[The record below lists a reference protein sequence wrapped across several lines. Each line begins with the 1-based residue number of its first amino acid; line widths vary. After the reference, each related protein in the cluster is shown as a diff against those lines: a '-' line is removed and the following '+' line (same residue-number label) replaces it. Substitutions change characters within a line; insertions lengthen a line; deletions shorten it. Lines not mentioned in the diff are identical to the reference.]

1 MKVLIVPEDP
11 TLDQH
16 VLRPIVEH
24 IFADLGRPARIEVL
38 RDPHLRSVAQALDRT
53 ILGDIIADNPMIDL
67 FLLMVDRDCNRGT
80 IPSESRA
87 KTRESEH
94 PDRLIACLAV
104 EEVETWLLA
113 LLRDEIATPWREV
126 RAECHPK
133 ERFWAP
139 LAEQRG
145 WHRERDGGRVRV
157 IRELLGPKWRGL
169 LGVCPEL
176 QELKDRIAA
185 WWAARAT

>member
-24 IFADLGRPARIEVL
+24 IF
-38 RDPHLRSVAQALDRT
+38 
-53 ILGDIIADNPMIDL
+53 
-67 FLLMVDRDCNRGT
+67 
-80 IPSESRA
+80 
-87 KTRESEH
+87 REGEH
-94 PDRLIACLAV
+94 PGKLIACLAV

-113 LLRDEIATPWREV
+113 LLREELAVPWTEV

-139 LAEQRG
+139 LVERRR
-145 WHRERDGGRVRV
+145 WHQERDGGRVRV
-157 IRELLGPKWRGL
+157 IRERLGKKWSGL
-169 LGVCPEL
+169 LTLCPEL
-176 QELKDRIAA
+176 QELREKIAA
-185 WWAARAT
+185 WWAARAAT